1 MVIKKAAFFLSLSFS
16 FFTLSLTF
24 SGLNVSNIFFS
35 FFSFLI
41 YYVVLLVGEFLNFYW
56 WRSLKQLRWK
66 IAQFLLV
73 ANFEIIALENGSI
86 FIGRGL

>member
-1 MVIKKAAFFLSLSFS
+1 
-16 FFTLSLTF
+16 
-24 SGLNVSNIFFS
+24 
-35 FFSFLI
+35 
-41 YYVVLLVGEFLNFYW
+41 
-56 WRSLKQLRWK
+56 LKQLRWK